1 MPRLKNPPE
10 LLRFAK
16 FFGRAVK
23 HARHERR
30 IKGSVFCED
39 IGISQQALSNIET
52 GKIMP
57 SFATLYRMSQGLNLP
72 LWQLLR
78 SAESIIPLSANAGRS
93 RQHRK
98 PKEVPDDETD

>member
-1 MPRLKNPPE
+1 MPRLENPPE

-23 HARHERR
+23 HARHERK
-30 IKGSVFCED
+30 IKGPAFCED
-39 IGISQQALSNIET
+39 IGVSQQALSNIET
-52 GKIMP
+52 GKILP
-57 SFATLYRMSQGLNLP
+57 SFATLYRISQGLNLP

-78 SAESIIPLSANAGRS
+78 SAESVIPLSANAGRS

-98 PKEVPDDETD
+98 TKEVAHDEPG